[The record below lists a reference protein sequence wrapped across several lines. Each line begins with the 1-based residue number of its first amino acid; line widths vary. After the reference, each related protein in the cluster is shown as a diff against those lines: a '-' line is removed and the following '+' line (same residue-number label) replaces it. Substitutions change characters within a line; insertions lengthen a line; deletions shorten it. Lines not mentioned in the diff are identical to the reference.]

1 MPYLCQRDTKR
12 LAGRIDQETPPDTT
26 TVAVLPTAVLV
37 GWLHGRSDFY
47 ALTLH
52 GRFPDF
58 KGSIVEAANMW
69 VYWHHDFRRDQLVIQ
84 RISRPRNPETDIKA
98 LVSLLLDARAE
109 ASAWN
114 LSAVSIWS
122 PDDDIEAAARQLSEL
137 LPNDEVGTVERKS
150 GITMVRESGGNGTKQ
165 LVFAA
170 NEFYA
175 WN

>member
-1 MPYLCQRDTKR
+1 M
-12 LAGRIDQETPPDTT
+12 
-26 TVAVLPTAVLV
+26 
-37 GWLHGRSDFY
+37 WL
-47 ALTLH
+47 
-52 GRFPDF
+52 
-58 KGSIVEAANMW
+58 
-69 VYWHHDFRRDQLVIQ
+69 YWHHDFQRNRLVIQ
-84 RISRPRNPETDIKA
+84 KVSRSGWAETDIKA

-122 PDDDIEAAARQLSEL
+122 PDDDIEAAARHLSEL
-137 LPNDEVGTVERKS
+137 VPNDVTEKVGRESDV
-150 GITMVRESGGNGTKQ
+150 TMVRHAGGNGTKE